1 MHLIQGSVVCQFLV
15 LLWGALYGL
24 YDNSL
29 LARAV
34 RASAA
39 WWKRWWSGSV
49 LAWFFFARDGV
60 LTRAW
65 RDSRLCRGLNLDRKS
80 VV

>member
-24 YDNSL
+24 YDSSL

-34 RASAA
+34 RAGEDPAGQEG
-39 WWKRWWSGSV
+39 R
-49 LAWFFFARDGV
+49 R
-60 LTRAW
+60 
-65 RDSRLCRGLNLDRKS
+65 
-80 VV
+80 